1 MTTARTI
8 TGIIKTTVAITAVGM
23 RHQATQSNPRPDE
36 HETLYLGDGQLEAPN
51 TGSFVKISP
60 VRTSGMTPYLTTV
73 IEYRPDTPDRHRGE
87 PCASANGAQH
97 ATHVRNG
104 NADADWAQNGPR
116 SHDDRIA
123 R

>member
-23 RHQATQSNPRPDE
+23 RHHATQSNPRPDE
-36 HETLYLGDGQLEAPN
+36 HEMLYLGDGQLEAPN

-60 VRTSGMTPYLTTV
+60 VRTSGMTPYVTTL

-87 PCASANGAQH
+87 PCASRKRCAARHTRPEWKCGRRLGAQWT
-97 ATHVRNG
+97 AE
-104 NADADWAQNGPR
+104 PR
-116 SHDDRIA
+116 
-123 R
+123 